1 MITTTARLLGAAVLA
16 FAVAVLAPAGQ
27 ALAQA
32 KPMLI
37 EGKQTLYQRVL
48 TYPGATVHAQAGD
61 TSGTPVPAM
70 SSYYVYERKAVG
82 GGEWLLVGPAD
93 DGTTAGWIDGS
104 KTVAWKQQLGLA
116 FTRTTQRGRTLM
128 FRSQKDLEDVIN
140 AEDPASVADSLRAEI
155 AKGATPGDFVVIAQ
169 EPETFIDI
177 QRQFYLLPILD
188 AKETMNAAGND
199 MRELHL
205 ASITGGVEAVTE
217 PDAPAVPEFED
228 MLRNFS
234 AAVVFVIDSTKSMG
248 PYIERTKNV
257 VTGIY
262 DRIQKEDIGANVKFG
277 LVAFRSKTK
286 DKSELEY
293 LSKVFVDPNDA
304 TGKSDFL
311 ASVTNLAPASAS
323 TARFSEDAF
332 AGIVTA
338 LNDIDWS
345 TFGGRYIVLITD
357 AGALQGGDEYSSTG
371 MDSQQ
376 MQLLVQERGTA
387 IYTIHLL
394 TPEGKGNHSEAES
407 QYNVLSQNAQTSQPL
422 LYSIEGGDVG
432 QFGKVVATLSD
443 AIVEQVRAANAADL
457 QAGSVPPPP
466 PDGAA
471 SADDAARIQSDVAAV
486 GYAMQLAYLGR
497 LAKTASPEFVDA
509 WAADRDFGNP
519 TVATMDV
526 RVLLTKRQLSDLQQV
541 LRTVLD
547 VGKTNQLQPEGFF
560 DAIRSTALTIS
571 RDPTKL
577 KDPNALKLG
586 DLGLLDEYLNDLPYK
601 SKFSG
606 IDQETWQSWSLFEQ
620 QAFLDEIERK
630 LAMYQQ
636 FNDDADSWVTLAPG
650 APASEAVY
658 PVPLDAMP

>member
-1 MITTTARLLGAAVLA
+1 MITTIARWLSTAALALVVSVVVAAG
-16 FAVAVLAPAGQ
+16 P

-32 KPMLI
+32 KPLLI

-48 TYPGATVHAQAGD
+48 TYPGATLHAQAGD
-61 TSGTPVPAM
+61 ASGTPVPAM
-70 SSYYVYERKAVG
+70 SSYYVYERKDVG
-82 GGEWLLVGPAD
+82 GGEWLMVGPAD
-93 DGTTAGWIDGS
+93 DGTLVGWVDAT

-140 AEDPASVADSLRAEI
+140 AEDPASVADTLRAEI
-155 AKGATPGDFVVIAQ
+155 AKGATPDDFAVVAQ

-177 QRQFYLLPILD
+177 QKQFYLLPILD
-188 AKETMNAAGND
+188 AKETMDAAGNE

-205 ASITGGVEAVTE
+205 ASITGGVEAVDE
-217 PDAPAVPEFED
+217 PAAPEVPQFEE

-248 PYIERTKNV
+248 PYIEQTKNV

-277 LVAFRSKTK
+277 LVAFRSRTK

-304 TGKSDFL
+304 TGKDDFL
-311 ASVTNLAPASAS
+311 ASVKNLAPASAS

-332 AGIVTA
+332 AGIMTA

-394 TPEGKGNHSEAES
+394 TPEGKGNHEEAEA
-407 QYNVLSQNAQTSQPL
+407 QYSVLSQSAQTSQPL
-422 LYSIEGGDVG
+422 LYPVEGGDVG
-432 QFGKVVATLSD
+432 QFGRVVATLSD
-443 AIVEQVRAANAADL
+443 AIVDQVEAANAADL
-457 QAGSVPPPP
+457 EVGFVPPPP
-466 PDGAA
+466 PDNPAP
-471 SADDAARIQSDVAAV
+471 ADDAARIQSDVAAV

-497 LAKTASPEFVDA
+497 LAKTTSPEFVDA
-509 WAADRDFGNP
+509 WAADRDFTHP

-547 VGKTNQLQPEGFF
+547 VGKTNQLEPEGFF
-560 DAIRSTALTIS
+560 DAIRSAALTIS

-586 DLGLLDEYLNDLPYK
+586 DLGLLDEYLSDLPYK

-606 IDQETWQSWSLFEQ
+606 IDQDAWQSWSLLEQ

-636 FNDDADSWVTLAPG
+636 FNDDADSWVTLAPN